1 MINKLSLGT
10 VDTLISPAQC
20 LQEVVET
27 WTNYLEIV
35 QIETT
40 KRREIEA
47 RERAILA
54 DIEAKRELI
63 IGYLQR
69 SFDERAQNFQSLFA
83 IVDRAIASGDSIAL
97 SLALQSIVDLG
108 QSSPFKDLSNLSNL
122 KAVMSDPDYE
132 WEL

>member
-10 VDTLISPAQC
+10 VDALIAPAQC
-20 LQEVVET
+20 LQEVIEV

-47 RERAILA
+47 RERIILA
-54 DIEAKRELI
+54 DIDAKRELI
-63 IGYLQR
+63 IGYLQS

-83 IVDRAIASGDSIAL
+83 VVDKAIVSGNHQAL
-97 SLALQSIVDLG
+97 SSSLQSIVDLSK
-108 QSSPFKDLSNLSNL
+108 SSPFKDISTLSNF
-122 KAVMSDPDYE
+122 KAVMNDPDYE